1 MRRNGQAVSNA
12 RVGVLAELG
21 FVHSSSWNGRSG
33 PKALVLD
40 DAANET
46 GGEG

>member
-1 MRRNGQAVSNA
+1 MRRNGQAVTNA
-12 RVGVLAELG
+12 RVGVLAELD
-21 FVHSSSWNGRSG
+21 FVHGSSWNGRSG
-33 PKALVLD
+33 LEALVID